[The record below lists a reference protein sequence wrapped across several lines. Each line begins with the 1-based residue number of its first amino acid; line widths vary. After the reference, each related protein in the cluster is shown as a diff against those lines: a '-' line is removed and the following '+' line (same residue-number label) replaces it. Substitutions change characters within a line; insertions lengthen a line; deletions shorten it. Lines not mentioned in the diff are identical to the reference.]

1 MPASAAATY
10 DHYGLMTNGLPRL
23 GGLEDMVESSLV
35 QNKVILRGV
44 HSKILKDVGDVERRM
59 QEEIRVQLG
68 DGGAADRA
76 QAIIRM
82 LKLRHELSNTI
93 RSMETDLQAIE
104 NHSNRNLETL
114 LVAAKAARAAR
125 AEVAASQ
132 WPQFAT
138 TSWSVRPTAYQQ
150 PGQTFNPRLDQMMPP
165 PPYQRPPV
173 GRWSQHIPRAMDG
186 THTMAPGQVNHG
198 QPAPA
203 VIGVSDEDSYEDS
216 DEGEEDEEDEYGH
229 EVYDEDFWDENGVFH
244 RGDDPVLEDGGH

>member
-138 TSWSVRPTAYQQ
+138 TSWS
-150 PGQTFNPRLDQMMPP
+150 
-165 PPYQRPPV
+165 
-173 GRWSQHIPRAMDG
+173 SQHIPRAMDG